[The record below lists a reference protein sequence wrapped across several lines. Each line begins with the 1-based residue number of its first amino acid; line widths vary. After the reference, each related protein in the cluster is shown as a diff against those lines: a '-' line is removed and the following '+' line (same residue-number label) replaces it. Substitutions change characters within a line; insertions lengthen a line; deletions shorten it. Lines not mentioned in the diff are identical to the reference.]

1 MKKLILHLAFL
12 LLSAFV
18 YCQPNWSFTTDYYTF
33 NTSYGYVR
41 LGPASASYGHIE
53 TDRARFLFN
62 KDIITSTGGYSTPNS
77 TTNLVLKTNLSIPRL
92 TILASNGNVG
102 ITTSNPTEKLH
113 VGGNILST
121 GFVRA
126 NGGVQVPD
134 NTVLTIGNSGAN
146 DGYMR
151 IASSASNFSNLINYN
166 RNLYFRRT
174 QNGTQNLGAVMG
186 LQSDGTITMGVWE
199 RSDGASHDTQ
209 GNRLMVNGGI
219 LCESIKVIE
228 DVPDADYVF
237 EDDYKLMT
245 LEQVSSFVKN
255 NKHLPNIP
263 SAAEFQECG
272 YKVGEMDE
280 MLLRKVEE
288 LTLYM
293 IQMKEE
299 VEKLKEENK
308 ILQLKLKTN

>member
-1 MKKLILHLAFL
+1 MKKLILHLSFL

-18 YCQPNWSFTTDYYTF
+18 YCQLNWSFTTAYYTF

-41 LGPASASYGHIE
+41 LGPASAPYGPIE
-53 TDRARFLFN
+53 TDRDRFLFN

-77 TTNLVLKTNLSIPRL
+77 TTNLVLKTNLSTPRL

-134 NTVLTIGNSGAN
+134 NTVLTIGNTAVN
-146 DGYMR
+146 DGYLR
-151 IASSASNFSNLINYN
+151 IFSSASSFHTSINFN
-166 RNLYFRRT
+166 RSLYFRRI
-174 QNGTQNLGAVMG
+174 QNGTQNLGTLLG

-199 RSDGASHDTQ
+199 RYDGTNVDTE

-272 YKVGEMDE
+272 YKVSEMDE

-299 VEKLKEENK
+299 LEVLKAENIKLKEKNNE
-308 ILQLKLKTN
+308 